1 MIVGGFNGKFLTD
14 WFSIQIDPNTGKPV
28 DITKTDTS
36 GPNGL
41 MTLFPFQV
49 PTVGDANRGEV
60 LTIDW
65 QTMALYRLRQNQWS
79 YVMHVK
85 S

>member
-14 WFSIQIDPNTGKPV
+14 WYSITIDPNTGKPTNL
-28 DITKTDTS
+28 DKSDTT

-49 PTVGDANRGEV
+49 PTLGDA
-60 LTIDW
+60 
-65 QTMALYRLRQNQWS
+65 
-79 YVMHVK
+79 
-85 S
+85 

>member
-14 WFSIQIDPNTGKPV
+14 WFNIKIDPNTGRPV
-28 DITKTDTS
+28 DVNKADTQ

-49 PTVGDANRGEV
+49 PTSGDAQKNEAFTV
-60 LTIDW
+60 DW
-65 QTMALYRLRQNQWS
+65 
-79 YVMHVK
+79 
-85 S
+85 